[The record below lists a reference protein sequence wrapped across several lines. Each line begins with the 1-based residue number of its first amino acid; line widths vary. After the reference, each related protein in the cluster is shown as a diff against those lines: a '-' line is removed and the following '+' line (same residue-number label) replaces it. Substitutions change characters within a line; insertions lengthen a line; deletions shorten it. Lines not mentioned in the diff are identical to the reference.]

1 MDLLTWFL
9 IIVIQL
15 VSATPYDELS
25 GNIEYGTKKNYKV
38 RGGENYRGI
47 QYFKDNNLLKQTF
60 VLNDSTKDK
69 FKKKCVRMDTN
80 SDTI

>member
-1 MDLLTWFL
+1 MA
-9 IIVIQL
+9 Q
-15 VSATPYDELS
+15 
-25 GNIEYGTKKNYKV
+25 KNYYKV
-38 RGGENYRGI
+38 RVGENYRGI